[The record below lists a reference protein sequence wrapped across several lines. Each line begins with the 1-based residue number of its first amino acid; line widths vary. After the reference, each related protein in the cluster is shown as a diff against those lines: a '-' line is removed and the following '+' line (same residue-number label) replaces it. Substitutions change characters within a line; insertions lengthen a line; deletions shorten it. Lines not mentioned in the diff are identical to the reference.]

1 MNQPTADQ
9 PVIRNRL
16 ILSLR
21 PAALEFLQ
29 KRLITRSMSVGEVIY
44 EEGAPFTHAVFPHE
58 GVISLMSQMQ
68 SGRTVEKASIGYEG
82 FVGFALILGGG
93 NAVSRSTVRIAGYA
107 SWLAIEDLDE
117 ALAEFPCVSDVML
130 RYSKSLITQ
139 LLESVACNSLH
150 TAQQRI
156 ARWLLHAHDRVQGD
170 TFYITQEALSEVLG
184 LRRATVSEAWSQLQH
199 KGVISYSRGCITIH
213 HRQMLEETACECFH
227 RIRGGF
233 AS

>member
-1 MNQPTADQ
+1 MSEPSADQ

-16 ILSLR
+16 IQSVR

-44 EEGAPFTHAVFPHE
+44 EERAPVTHAVFPHE

-82 FVGFALILGGG
+82 FLGFAFILGGG
-93 NAVSRSTVRIAGYA
+93 NTVSRSTVRIAGYA

-117 ALAEFPCVSDVML
+117 AIAAFPCVSDIML
-130 RYSKSLITQ
+130 RYSKSFITQ

-156 ARWLLHAHDRVQGD
+156 ARWLLNAHDRVEGD
-170 TFYITQEALSEVLG
+170 SFSLTQEALSEVLG
-184 LRRATVSEAWSQLQH
+184 LRRATVSEVWSELQRT
-199 KGVISYSRGCITIH
+199 GAISYSRGRISILD
-213 HRQMLEETACECFH
+213 RQALEERTCECFH
-227 RIRGGF
+227 RIRKAF
-233 AS
+233 VS